1 MPIHQVGSIAEVRA
15 IIKDAEPHEELEF
28 YVRDDTPLNQARS
41 IWKVVRHEHE
51 GGGGFLANPD
61 VLGGKD
67 GAFRFV
73 NQKLDELKR
82 LANNSETKLAPL
94 TQSTNRLQQVVEAG
108 GPGLPASFEPQAFGG
123 PSACMDTD
131 EEVEEGYLEQ
141 HISQLRGLILEGYS
155 PGSPAPDGYRSA
167 ELVNDRERL
176 EQRALAELNSDIN
189 MLKRNLL
196 LNLSNDL
203 RQGIAG
209 LEEKYLVQPTHLGC
223 GSGEF
228 VRFESLPMLPADRKG
243 QTY

>member
-1 MPIHQVGSIAEVRA
+1 MPIHHVGSIAEVRA
-15 IIKDAEPHEELEF
+15 IIKDAEPHEVLEF

-67 GAFRFV
+67 GAFRF
-73 NQKLDELKR
+73 
-82 LANNSETKLAPL
+82 
-94 TQSTNRLQQVVEAG
+94 
-108 GPGLPASFEPQAFGG
+108 
-123 PSACMDTD
+123 
-131 EEVEEGYLEQ
+131 EVEEGYLEQ
-141 HISQLRGLILEGYS
+141 HIYQLRGLILEGSS
-155 PGSPAPDGYRSA
+155 PGSPAPDGYHSA
-167 ELVNDRERL
+167 EQVNDRERL
-176 EQRALAELNSDIN
+176 EQRVLAELNSDIN

-228 VRFESLPMLPADRKG
+228 VRFESLPMLPG
-243 QTY
+243 E